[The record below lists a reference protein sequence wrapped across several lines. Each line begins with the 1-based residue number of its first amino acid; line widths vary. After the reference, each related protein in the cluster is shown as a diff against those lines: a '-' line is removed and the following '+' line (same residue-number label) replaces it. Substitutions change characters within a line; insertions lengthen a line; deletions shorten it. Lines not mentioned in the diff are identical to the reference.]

1 MFQFLNKILN
11 IFKAVIRNITEKQQ
25 MIFENQRNEIKSP
38 ACSLKATGGKS
49 WVRFC
54 I

>member
-1 MFQFLNKILN
+1 MVQFLNKILN
-11 IFKAVIRNITEKQQ
+11 IFKAIIRNITEKQQ
-25 MIFENQRNEIKSP
+25 TICENQGNEIKSP
-38 ACSLKATGGKS
+38 ACSLKATEGKS

>member
-1 MFQFLNKILN
+1 MIQFLNKILN
-11 IFKAVIRNITEKQQ
+11 IFKAIIRNITEKQQ
-25 MIFENQRNEIKSP
+25 TICENQGNEIKSP